1 MCLCVYACVRA
12 RVCMRA
18 CVHAFMSVHVCRLSG
33 LVVMLVRAF
42 TSKVFW
48 TSTRKCF
55 DVVCVVCD

>member
-1 MCLCVYACVRA
+1 MCACA
-12 RVCMRA
+12 R
-18 CVHAFMSVHVCRLSG
+18 VHAFMSVHVCRLSG